1 MNGLALCTIY
11 IGISGALN
19 GGDTLIMIIS
29 VAIGALIGEII
40 DIDKWLNKL
49 GYYLEGKFKNKSLQN
64 TLMFLSNIELN
75 LINTGGKFNY
85 CNNVDIKTNV
95 NDIEF
100 NDCINVKV
108 GDLD

>member
-1 MNGLALCTIY
+1 MNEKYKGDLYYSISDNKGLYHSSSIKTTGAFIALTTTTDNI
-11 IGISGALN
+11 
-19 GGDTLIMIIS
+19 
-29 VAIGALIGEII
+29 
-40 DIDKWLNKL
+40 
-49 GYYLEGKFKNKSLQN
+49 EGKFKNKSLQN

-108 GDLD
+108 GDLN